1 MKYQDLKAG
10 IRSHLE
16 DVAEDFFMVG
26 YFLRQISENA
36 LFTEDGYKSIWEFAK
51 GEYGLSTS
59 SASRFMAIN
68 ARFSIDGGEHMAE
81 KYIGMGVSK
90 LQEMLGLP
98 DEELEKVTQE
108 TTVREIRAMKKKQ
121 EAPRSFYGFPK
132 TERPEG
138 SLLTTPGCGDGKY
151 DCFNCARPCGIRQEE
166 RHCRTATCGNPFPC
180 TQMGEEKR
188 LDIEAGLFSEKCQHL
203 HPELAPIREGDK
215 EPDPCCLTCE
225 HKTCFSRCDVAKKRD
240 EDERKKEQAERQ
252 KQQREAEAKKPE
264 MGDNEMKALY
274 KWFSIKT
281 DTKLTGAALKE
292 QHGKS
297 YHGGSSNGI
306 YFNCSPRGVRTN
318 HSQEMTWGEIAKHL
332 AEIQEAEKKKA
343 DFVERSNGA
352 QKNVRDLIKQQ
363 DEKRQQKAEEKKA
376 AQKQKEDGRLLK
388 FYKDIYPGTRQIIAQ
403 RDKAAITK
411 EFKTIYGSTYENGK
425 GWMCYPDKIVF
436 KDSPDAE
443 QIQITWGRFTTKL
456 VELLDRFPETER
468 SILLGDATKEK
479 EPEVIDADFRE
490 VEDSEE
496 PKPITSQEPE
506 PVLCDTC
513 EHEGECAG
521 KKTHENGCMGYEE
534 KTQEP
539 EAEAEPNP
547 EEYARFDVESILKKE
562 KGYLDGGRE
571 ADCPAKFIKEHKI
584 IVDALTLLL
593 EKMDAEGGAED

>member
-1 MKYQDLKAG
+1 MEYQDLKSG
-10 IRSHLE
+10 IRNHLN
-16 DVAEDFFMVG
+16 DAAEDFFMVG

-151 DCFNCARPCGIRQEE
+151 DCFSCCRECAIRQEP
-166 RHCRTATCGNPFPC
+166 RQCRTAPLWNLFPC
-180 TQMGEEKR
+180 TRVDNEEWKKNIAYS
-188 LDIEAGLFSEKCQHL
+188 LYKDECQLL
-203 HPELAPIREGDK
+203 HPELAPVREGDK
-215 EPDPCCLTCE
+215 EPDPCCLNCE
-225 HKTCFSRCDVAKKRD
+225 NKTCFNRCDVAKKKY
-240 EDERKKEQAERQ
+240 EDEKKQAQEELR
-252 KQQREAEAKKPE
+252 KQQREAEAKRPE
-264 MGDNEMKALY
+264 PSDRDIKAFY
-274 KWFSIKT
+274 DWIGIKT
-281 DTKLTGAALKE
+281 TDTISADDLKARYRNA
-292 QHGKS
+292 GG
-297 YHGGSSNGI
+297 GGSYGLKDYQGSA
-306 YFNCSPRGVRTN
+306 RGVRLN
-318 HSQEMTWGEIAKHL
+318 YKREITWAQLAKRFK
-332 AEIQEAEKKKA
+332 EIQEAEKKKA

-363 DEKRQQKAEEKKA
+363 EEKRRIEAEEKKA
-376 AQKQKEDGRLLK
+376 ARAAAKLQVEEPAKPEIIDG
-388 FYKDIYPGTRQIIAQ
+388 
-403 RDKAAITK
+403 
-411 EFKTIYGSTYENGK
+411 
-425 GWMCYPDKIVF
+425 
-436 KDSPDAE
+436 
-443 QIQITWGRFTTKL
+443 
-456 VELLDRFPETER
+456 
-468 SILLGDATKEK
+468 
-479 EPEVIDADFRE
+479 DFRE
-490 VEDSEE
+490 VEDSEGQ
-496 PKPITSQEPE
+496 PITAQEPE

-534 KTQEP
+534 KPQEP
-539 EAEAEPNP
+539 EDEAEPNP

-584 IVDALTLLL
+584 LVDALTLLL

>member
-16 DVAEDFFMVG
+16 DAAEDFFMVG

-138 SLLTTPGCGDGKY
+138 SLLTTKGCGDGKY

-180 TQMGEEKR
+180 TQMSEEKR

-215 EPDPCCLTCE
+215 EPTPCCLTCE
-225 HKTCFSRCDVAKKRD
+225 HKTCYSRCDVAKKKD
-240 EDERKKEQAERQ
+240 ED
-252 KQQREAEAKKPE
+252 
-264 MGDNEMKALY
+264 
-274 KWFSIKT
+274 
-281 DTKLTGAALKE
+281 
-292 QHGKS
+292 
-297 YHGGSSNGI
+297 
-306 YFNCSPRGVRTN
+306 
-318 HSQEMTWGEIAKHL
+318 
-332 AEIQEAEKKKA
+332 EKKKA
-343 DFVERSNGA
+343 QEEL
-352 QKNVRDLIKQQ
+352 QKLQA
-363 DEKRQQKAEEKKA
+363 EAEEPGKP
-376 AQKQKEDGRLLK
+376 EIIDG
-388 FYKDIYPGTRQIIAQ
+388 
-403 RDKAAITK
+403 
-411 EFKTIYGSTYENGK
+411 
-425 GWMCYPDKIVF
+425 
-436 KDSPDAE
+436 
-443 QIQITWGRFTTKL
+443 
-456 VELLDRFPETER
+456 
-468 SILLGDATKEK
+468 
-479 EPEVIDADFRE
+479 DFRE
-490 VEDSEE
+490 VEENEE
-496 PKPITSQEPE
+496 QPITAQEPE
-506 PVLCDTC
+506 LVLCDTC

-534 KTQEP
+534 KAQEL

-547 EEYARFDVESILKKE
+547 EEYSRFDVADILKRE
-562 KGYLDGGRE
+562 SAYLKDGGE
-571 ADCPAKFIKEHKI
+571 AGAPAKFIRNHKI
-584 IVDALTLLL
+584 LVDALTLLL

>member
-16 DVAEDFFMVG
+16 DAAEDFFMVG

-108 TTVREIRAMKKKQ
+108 TTVREIRAMKKRQ

-151 DCFNCARPCGIRQEE
+151 DCFSCARPCGIRQEE
-166 RHCRTATCGNPFPC
+166 RYCRDAPLGNPFFC
-180 TQMGEEKR
+180 TQMSEEKR

-215 EPDPCCLTCE
+215 EPTPCCLTCE
-225 HKTCFSRCDVAKKRD
+225 HKTCYSRCDVAKKKD
-240 EDERKKEQAERQ
+240 EDEKKKAQEELQ
-252 KQQREAEAKKPE
+252 KQQREAEEPGKPE
-264 MGDNEMKALY
+264 
-274 KWFSIKT
+274 I
-281 DTKLTGAALKE
+281 
-292 QHGKS
+292 
-297 YHGGSSNGI
+297 I
-306 YFNCSPRGVRTN
+306 
-318 HSQEMTWGEIAKHL
+318 
-332 AEIQEAEKKKA
+332 
-343 DFVERSNGA
+343 
-352 QKNVRDLIKQQ
+352 
-363 DEKRQQKAEEKKA
+363 
-376 AQKQKEDGRLLK
+376 DG
-388 FYKDIYPGTRQIIAQ
+388 
-403 RDKAAITK
+403 
-411 EFKTIYGSTYENGK
+411 
-425 GWMCYPDKIVF
+425 
-436 KDSPDAE
+436 
-443 QIQITWGRFTTKL
+443 
-456 VELLDRFPETER
+456 
-468 SILLGDATKEK
+468 
-479 EPEVIDADFRE
+479 DFRE
-490 VEDSEE
+490 VEDE
-496 PKPITSQEPE
+496 PMDDPAQEAAKTRDERQEPE

-534 KTQEP
+534 KAQEL

-584 IVDALTLLL
+584 LVDALTLLL

>member
-16 DVAEDFFMVG
+16 DAAEDFFMVG

-108 TTVREIRAMKKKQ
+108 TTVREIRAMKKRQ

-151 DCFNCARPCGIRQEE
+151 DCFSCCRECAIRQEP
-166 RHCRTATCGNPFPC
+166 RHCRTAPLGNPFPC
-180 TQMGEEKR
+180 TRVNNEEWKKNIAYS
-188 LDIEAGLFSEKCQHL
+188 LYKDECQLL
-203 HPELAPIREGDK
+203 HPELAPVREGDK
-215 EPDPCCLTCE
+215 EPDPCCLNCTN
-225 HKTCFSRCDVAKKRD
+225 KTCFNRCDVAKKKD
-240 EDERKKEQAERQ
+240 EDEKKQAQEELR
-252 KQQREAEAKKPE
+252 KQQREAEAKRPE
-264 MGDNEMKALY
+264 PSDRDIKAFY
-274 KWFSIKT
+274 DWAGIKT
-281 DTKLTGAALKE
+281 TDNITAEDLKKRYKNAGGGGGRGAALQDYTGSARGIRINHKKE
-292 QHGKS
+292 L
-297 YHGGSSNGI
+297 
-306 YFNCSPRGVRTN
+306 
-318 HSQEMTWGEIAKHL
+318 TWVQIAKRIK
-332 AEIQEAEKKKA
+332 EIQEAEKKKA
-343 DFVERSNGA
+343 ARAAAKLQAE
-352 QKNVRDLIKQQ
+352 
-363 DEKRQQKAEEKKA
+363 AEEPGKP
-376 AQKQKEDGRLLK
+376 EIIDG
-388 FYKDIYPGTRQIIAQ
+388 
-403 RDKAAITK
+403 
-411 EFKTIYGSTYENGK
+411 
-425 GWMCYPDKIVF
+425 
-436 KDSPDAE
+436 
-443 QIQITWGRFTTKL
+443 
-456 VELLDRFPETER
+456 
-468 SILLGDATKEK
+468 
-479 EPEVIDADFRE
+479 DFRE
-490 VEDSEE
+490 VESSEE
-496 PKPITSQEPE
+496 QPITTQEPE

-534 KTQEP
+534 KAQEL

-584 IVDALTLLL
+584 LVDALTLLL

>member
-16 DVAEDFFMVG
+16 DAAEDFFMVG

-108 TTVREIRAMKKKQ
+108 TTVREIRALKKKQ
-121 EAPRSFYGFPK
+121 EEPKSFFGLPK
-132 TERPEG
+132 TVRPEG

-151 DCFNCARPCGIRQEE
+151 DCFSCARPCGIRQEE
-166 RHCRTATCGNPFPC
+166 RQCRTAPLGNPFSC

-225 HKTCFSRCDVAKKRD
+225 HKTCYSRCDVAKKKD
-240 EDERKKEQAERQ
+240 EDERKKEQAELQKRQ
-252 KQQREAEAKKPE
+252 KEAEAKKPDMTE
-264 MGDNEMKALY
+264 AEIESLYGWLGIKPGDK
-274 KWFSIKT
+274 I
-281 DTKLTGAALKE
+281 TGAWLKE
-292 QHGKS
+292 QHGRS
-297 YHGGSSNGI
+297 YHGSGYGGN
-306 YFNCSPRGVRTN
+306 YFNCTPRGVKTDK
-318 HSQEMTWGEIAKHL
+318 SKEMTWAEAAKALKKVQGKKIELSEL
-332 AEIQEAEKKKA
+332 AERNA
-343 DFVERSNGA
+343 
-352 QKNVRDLIKQQ
+352 
-363 DEKRQQKAEEKKA
+363 A
-376 AQKQKEDGRLLK
+376 AQKALRDALREKEQRRK
-388 FYKDIYPGTRQIIAQ
+388 KEKATTR
-403 RDKAAITK
+403 KAAR
-411 EFKTIYGSTYENGK
+411 
-425 GWMCYPDKIVF
+425 
-436 KDSPDAE
+436 DAVR
-443 QIQITWGRFTTKL
+443 QTT
-456 VELLDRFPETER
+456 
-468 SILLGDATKEK
+468 A
-479 EPEVIDADFRE
+479 EPENLDIIDVNFRE

-496 PKPITSQEPE
+496 PKPITTQESE

-513 EHEGECAG
+513 EHNGECAG

-534 KTQEP
+534 KIQEP

-547 EEYARFDVESILKKE
+547 EKYSRLDVANILKRE
-562 KGYLDGGRE
+562 SAYLKDGGE
-571 ADCPAKFIKEHKI
+571 AGAPEKFIRNHKI
-584 IVDALTLLL
+584 LVDALTLLL
-593 EKMDAEGGAED
+593 EKMAAEGGAED

>member
-16 DVAEDFFMVG
+16 DAAEDFFMVG

-121 EAPRSFYGFPK
+121 EAPRSFYSFPK

-151 DCFNCARPCGIRQEE
+151 DCFSCCRECAIRQEP
-166 RHCRTATCGNPFPC
+166 RQCRTAPLGNPFPC
-180 TQMGEEKR
+180 TRVDNDEWKKNIAYSLYKDE
-188 LDIEAGLFSEKCQHL
+188 CQLL
-203 HPELAPIREGDK
+203 HPELAPVREGDK
-215 EPDPCCLTCE
+215 EPDPCCLNCTN
-225 HKTCFSRCDVAKKRD
+225 KTCFNRCDVAKKKD
-240 EDERKKEQAERQ
+240 EDEKKQAQEELR

-306 YFNCSPRGVRTN
+306 YFNCSPRGVRTD
-318 HSQEMTWGEIAKHL
+318 HSQEMTWGQIAKRIK
-332 AEIQEAEKKKA
+332 EIQEAEKKKA

-363 DEKRQQKAEEKKA
+363 EEKRRIEAEEKKA
-376 AQKQKEDGRLLK
+376 A
-388 FYKDIYPGTRQIIAQ
+388 
-403 RDKAAITK
+403 KAAAK
-411 EFKTIYGSTYENGK
+411 
-425 GWMCYPDKIVF
+425 
-436 KDSPDAE
+436 
-443 QIQITWGRFTTKL
+443 QQ
-456 VELLDRFPETER
+456 
-468 SILLGDATKEK
+468 EK
-479 EPEVIDADFRE
+479 EPAEPEIIDADFRE

-547 EEYARFDVESILKKE
+547 EEYSRFDVADILKRE
-562 KGYLDGGRE
+562 SAYLKDGGKAGAPE
-571 ADCPAKFIKEHKI
+571 KFIRNHKI
-584 IVDALTLLL
+584 LVDALTLLL